1 MECLKRFNKRM
12 SRCGGTLRN
21 EKIYNSKML
30 LQETFHDDASLSKGI
45 YFWELGKNQKKDYE
59 NDSPIAIRLYKR
71 TYSAANGYTVKFQT
85 EYNTAVLVGD
95 VIFDTVHNEFY
106 ICTESF
112 DMDTI
117 HYQGKLTLCNWILK
131 WQNNSGKILEYPCY
145 DINATQYNSG
155 ETAKGKY
162 TIGTAQHMLKLPCD
176 ENTLVLDSPRRFFLD
191 KNKLN
196 PTAYIVTQNDN
207 TSYNIGK
214 GIVVLTVAQYARDD
228 KKDNLELG
236 ICDYIDVNN
245 QDTSINKP
253 ITRSVINYETTI
265 IKSGGDSQLFIGKFY
280 DENGKEITDIVP
292 KWTIICDFLN
302 KLEVKESGNEI
313 WISIDD
319 EEYIDE
325 EIKLVFSDEFSN
337 YSSTI
342 IIKID
347 SLL

>member
-1 MECLKRFNKRM
+1 MECLKRFNNRM
-12 SRCGGTLRN
+12 KRCGGTLRD
-21 EKIYNSKML
+21 EKVFNSKML
-30 LQETFHDDASLSKGI
+30 LQETFHDDASLAKGI
-45 YFWELGKNQKKDYE
+45 YFWELGRNQKSDYE

-85 EYNTAVLVGD
+85 EYNTQVLVGD
-95 VIFDTVHNEFY
+95 MLFDVVHNEFY

-112 DMDTI
+112 DVDTI

-131 WQNNSGKILEYPCY
+131 WQDKFGKILEYPCY

-155 ETAKGKY
+155 ETAKGQY

-176 ENTLVLDSPRRFFLD
+176 DNTVVLDSPKRFFLD
-191 KNKLN
+191 KNKVN

-214 GIVVLTVAQYARDD
+214 GIVVITVAQYARDD
-228 KKDNLELG
+228 KKDNIELG
-236 ICDYIDVNN
+236 ICDYIDVDS
-245 QDTSINKP
+245 QDISTDQSVM
-253 ITRSVINYETTI
+253 RSVINYETTI
-265 IKSGGDSQLFIGKFY
+265 IKSGGDSQLFVGKFY
-280 DENGKEITDIVP
+280 DENEQEITDIVP
-292 KWTIICDFLN
+292 KWTIICDFLDA
-302 KLEVKESGNEI
+302 LEVKESDNEI
-313 WISIDD
+313 RIGIDN

-337 YSSTI
+337 YSSAI

>member
-1 MECLKRFNKRM
+1 MECLKRFNNRMKRY
-12 SRCGGTLRN
+12 GGTLRN
-21 EKIYNSKML
+21 EKVFNSKML
-30 LQETFHDDASLSKGI
+30 LHETFHDDASLAKGI
-45 YFWELGKNQKKDYE
+45 YFWELGRNKKSDYE

-85 EYNTAVLVGD
+85 EYNTQVIVGD
-95 VIFDTVHNEFY
+95 MLFDVIHNEFY

-112 DMDTI
+112 DVDTI
-117 HYQGKLTLCNWILK
+117 HYQGKLTLCNWMLK
-131 WQNNSGKILEYPCY
+131 WQNKSGKILEYPCY
-145 DINATQYNSG
+145 DINSTQYNSG

-162 TIGTAQHMLKLPCD
+162 TVGTAQHMLKLPCD
-176 ENTLVLDSPRRFFLD
+176 DNTIVLDSPKRFFLD
-191 KNKLN
+191 KNKIN
-196 PTAYIVTQNDN
+196 PTVYIVTQNDN

-214 GIVVLTVAQYARDD
+214 GIVVITVAQYARDD
-228 KKDNLELG
+228 KKDNIELG
-236 ICDYIDVNN
+236 ICDYIDVDN
-245 QDTSINKP
+245 QDMSTDQSVM
-253 ITRSVINYETTI
+253 RSVIDYETTI

-280 DENGKEITDIVP
+280 DEHGKEMIDIVP

-302 KLEVKESGNEI
+302 DLEVEESGNEI
-313 WISIDD
+313 RIGIDN

-337 YSSTI
+337 YSSAI

>member
-1 MECLKRFNKRM
+1 
-12 SRCGGTLRN
+12 
-21 EKIYNSKML
+21 ML

-45 YFWELGKNQKKDYE
+45 YFWELGKNQKEDYE

-95 VIFDTVHNEFY
+95 MIFDTVHNEFY

-131 WQNNSGKILEYPCY
+131 WQNSSGKILEYPCY

-155 ETAKGKY
+155 ETAKGQY

-176 ENTLVLDSPRRFFLD
+176 ENTLALDSPRRFFLD

-214 GIVVLTVAQYARDD
+214 GIVVITVAQYARDD

-236 ICDYIDVNN
+236 ICDYIDVDN

-253 ITRSVINYETTI
+253 ITRSVIDYETTT

-280 DENGKEITDIVP
+280 DENGKEIMDIVP
-292 KWTIICDFLN
+292 KWTIICDFAN
-302 KLEVKESGNEI
+302 ILEVKESGNEI
-313 WISIDD
+313 WIGMDN

-337 YSSTI
+337 YSSTV